1 MATVVQSSSPVSAPS
16 EENVDV
22 VYEDGCYR
30 LLDPVCPACD
40 TTAVTKNGT
49 DDRHPK
55 GSCSEHPDAAAPVR
69 VQQYVCMNTACERS
83 SFTPSLP
90 FIGDKYEYVDEMRDL
105 VQSVYIYTPAT
116 LDQLQDLCIDQ
127 YHVKPSTS
135 AIDEWIQETVSIDEE
150 AIDRREVQTDDDD
163 EATSVA
169 VVENP
174 LPTYSGVYE
183 LDEFFMTIA
192 GERKYRV
199 TIWDHLMQAPVA
211 EGIADRRTKDAIREV
226 VEPVLR
232 TKPMLACLTDGW
244 SGAASLV
251 ADELGGL
258 HYRCMFHKVSNLWEA
273 LGEDLTQMDDDDEE
287 FTWLDRTAALRV
299 ATEVRQLLSEYSVPA
314 ADQRYTDA
322 RQRFE
327 AVLDEIEHVPESMGT
342 QLGVIDENFE
352 KYAAHLREEWLP
364 GTTNGVERYYSLT
377 QPSRV
382 NHRFQSVDRALSFLQ
397 TQMTLRTV
405 KHGFVSRETSVARA
419 RDLFPE
425 MPEGVVKLLFTDRK
439 QRYLD
444 WRDRGVG

>member
-1 MATVVQSSSPVSAPS
+1 MATSTQSSAPVSAPG
-16 EENVDV
+16 EENAAGG
-22 VYEDGCYR
+22 YEDGCYR
-30 LLDPVCPACD
+30 LVDPVCPVCG

-55 GSCSEHPDAAAPVR
+55 GNCSKHPDAAAPVR
-69 VQQYVCMNTACERS
+69 VQQYVCTNAACERS

-90 FIGDKYEYVDEMRDL
+90 FIDDKYEYVDEMRDL
-105 VQSVYIYTPAT
+105 VQSVYIHTAAT

-127 YHVKPSTS
+127 YHVRPSTS
-135 AIDEWIQETVSIDEE
+135 AIDEWIQEAVSIDE
-150 AIDRREVQTDDDD
+150 ASIDRREVESDDDA
-163 EATSVA
+163 ATSVA

-199 TIWDHLMQAPVA
+199 TVWDHLMQAPVA
-211 EGIADRRTKDAIREV
+211 EGIADRRTKDAIMEV

-258 HYRCMFHKVSNLWEA
+258 HYWCMFHKVCNLWTA
-273 LGEDLTQMDDDDEE
+273 LGEDLTRMDVDDEE

-299 ATEVRQLLSEYSVPA
+299 ATEVRQLLSEYSVPD
-314 ADQRYTDA
+314 ADQRYADA
-322 RQRFE
+322 RQRFA
-327 AVLDEIEHVPESMGT
+327 AVLDEIEHVPESMQT
-342 QLGVIDENFE
+342 QLRVIDENFE

-364 GTTNGVERYYSLT
+364 GTTNGVERYFSLT

-382 NHRFQSVDRALSFLQ
+382 NHRFQSVDRVLGFLQ

-419 RDLFPE
+419 RDLCPE
-425 MPEGVVKLLFTDRK
+425 MPEEVVELLFTDRK
-439 QRYLD
+439 QQYLD